1 MSLDP
6 TEVAALRASFLA
18 DVKQLLKDEVV
29 PMVADLA
36 KTAVGAASPAA
47 AIVADPVIDIVDSY
61 VLGMLGESP
70 PANAKPAPTDVQSQL
85 NAIASHVAAL
95 TVATGKQGAVGAK
108 VGATAVAAAP
118 AQDSGA

>member
-1 MSLDP
+1 MALDP

-36 KTAVGAASPAA
+36 KAAVGTAAPAV

-61 VLGMLGESP
+61 VLGLLNETP
-70 PANAKPAPTDVQSQL
+70 PANAKPAPTDVQSQI
-85 NAIASHVAAL
+85 NQIASHVAAL
-95 TVATGKQGAVGAK
+95 TVATGKQGAIQAK
-108 VGATAVAAAP
+108 VGATPVAAAP
-118 AQDSGA
+118 AASA